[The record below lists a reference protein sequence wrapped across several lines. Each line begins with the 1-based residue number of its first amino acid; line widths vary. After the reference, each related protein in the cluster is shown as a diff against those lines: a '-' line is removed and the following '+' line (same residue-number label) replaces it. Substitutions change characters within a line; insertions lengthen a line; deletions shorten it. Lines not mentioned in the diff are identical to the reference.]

1 MTAPEPP
8 RGSQTELEKYIV
20 HYEDIPTHELAPG
33 CMSHLVA
40 GEQAVVSFLSIP
52 ANTYFPIH
60 QHVAEQIMIVL
71 EGYIDQVIDGKM
83 YRVNKGDVI
92 TMPSNI
98 PHGGYVRDEACKII
112 DIFAPARPD
121 LVEKATAARKQMG
134 R

>member
-1 MTAPEPP
+1 MANNEPAY
-8 RGSQTELEKYIV
+8 GSAKELEKYIV
-20 HYEDIPTHELAPG
+20 HYEDIPTAELAPG

-40 GEQAVVSFLSIP
+40 GEQAVVSFLTIP
-52 ANTYFPIH
+52 PHTFFPLH

-98 PHGGYVRDEACKII
+98 PHGGYVRDQQCKII

-121 LVEKATAARKQMG
+121 LVEKANAARAKMG